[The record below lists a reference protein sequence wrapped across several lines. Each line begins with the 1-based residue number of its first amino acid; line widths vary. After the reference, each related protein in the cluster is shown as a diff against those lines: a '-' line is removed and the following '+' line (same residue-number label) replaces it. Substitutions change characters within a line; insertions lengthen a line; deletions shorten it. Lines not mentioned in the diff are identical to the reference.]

1 MKATLK
7 FDLPD
12 EDNDHRRAVKALDLA
27 LALWGI
33 DDYLRGIEKW
43 ERGYDIEGIRA
54 EFYSILEKYD
64 INLDKLI
71 E

>member
-1 MKATLK
+1 M
-7 FDLPD
+7 
-12 EDNDHRRAVKALDLA
+12 
-27 LALWGI
+27 